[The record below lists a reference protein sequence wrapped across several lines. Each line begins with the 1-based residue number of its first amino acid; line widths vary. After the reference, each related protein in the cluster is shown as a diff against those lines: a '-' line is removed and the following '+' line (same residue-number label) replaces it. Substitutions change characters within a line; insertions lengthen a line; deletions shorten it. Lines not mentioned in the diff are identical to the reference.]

1 MKKFLV
7 LMRPYGE
14 LESRC
19 DLEQFGVYETR
30 EQALENAMEYI
41 QNDLN
46 EYDCMIN
53 LKDFTKFING
63 ELNKVKVSLDK
74 HVDSNDYYEILIIN
88 LDNLQYKGE

>member
-41 QNDLN
+41 QNDLSEFN
-46 EYDCMIN
+46 CMVN
-53 LKDFTKFING
+53 LKDFAKFVNG
-63 ELNKVKVSLDK
+63 EVNKVEVSLDK
-74 HVDSNDYYEILIIN
+74 HMDSKDYYEMLIIN
-88 LDNLQYKGE
+88 LDDLQYKGA